1 MVPKAVERHR
11 GNRKKKKVE
20 RKQRKKIEEA
30 VQFALSHWIRLEILI
45 LLNEAAYTTSEV
57 AELTDIDIKK
67 VSNHLLEMYNDG
79 SVEVAKRKKR
89 HGTTVYWYRAVE
101 VPEYTKEQAEAL
113 TELELQMIAGVI
125 VQSGTAE
132 LMAAL
137 HKGTLATPRSI
148 LSWDLYDLDEQAR
161 QDVEADTT
169 EFLERLKKRQCESVN
184 RVAESKEETTP
195 MIVNLAAFRRAREI
209 RVPLSR
215 LCNPTAKTH

>member
-11 GNRKKKKVE
+11 DKRKKKRE

-30 VQFALSHWIRLEILI
+30 VQFALSNWIRLEILI

-57 AELTDIDIKK
+57 SELTEIEMKK
-67 VSNHLLEMYNDG
+67 VSNHMLEMLNDG
-79 SVEVAKRKKR
+79 SIDIAKERQIKETMVR
-89 HGTTVYWYRAVE
+89 WYRAVE

-113 TELELQMIAGVI
+113 TEFELQMIAGVI

-148 LSWDLYDLDEQAR
+148 LSWDLYDLDSKGRE
-161 QDVEADTT
+161 DVEDASAQY
-169 EFLERLKKRQCESVN
+169 LERLKEVQCESVN
-184 RVAESKEETTP
+184 RVANSKEETTS
-195 MIVNLAAFRRAREI
+195 MIVNLAAFKRARKI

-215 LCNPTAKTH
+215 CEPSCEN